1 MNASSASIPSTGGR
15 RSEMGLR
22 KAGTA
27 CNKSFCWAWIY
38 VVFILPL
45 LLRNGQNMRHG
56 TQSTHP
62 ADHAGPSAAPTMIR
76 LLNDMLLTSIKSFP
90 TIDRFFMS
98 KPDDWI
104 PLMTASAVVE
114 TLKRSF
120 RPIQPLSG
128 LPACFGGANLIRA
141 PKLKEKRL

>member
-1 MNASSASIPSTGGR
+1 
-15 RSEMGLR
+15 
-22 KAGTA
+22 
-27 CNKSFCWAWIY
+27 
-38 VVFILPL
+38 
-45 LLRNGQNMRHG
+45 
-56 TQSTHP
+56 
-62 ADHAGPSAAPTMIR
+62 
-76 LLNDMLLTSIKSFP
+76 MLLTSIKPFP

-141 PKLKEKRL
+141 PKLKEKKTLMRFRRFLLGIDSTFVLRLKRQSRSPSLSLRIMGFWH